1 MNIRK
6 MTVLAA
12 LCVATALPS
21 WAGTGKSISINFA
34 GPRDSTANPGDS
46 SFSAVGGSALFGAL
60 PVAGDNWN
68 NFQTYS
74 STYGSGVASASS
86 IKLNDGTVAAGV
98 SASWNASCTYSV
110 SASSTTDNI
119 IQPKITQN
127 TDHRKAHAIHERIE
141 IKEEPSRESRE
152 NIAKRNL
159 STLASLLADYYNIDQ
174 EVATEILKK
183 IEGWEDRLAECSTA
197 GNPTKLT
204 EINDDLRNFLL
215 ENGETLNTLIKEAR
229 EGMGEKY

>member
-1 MNIRK
+1 M
-6 MTVLAA
+6 
-12 LCVATALPS
+12 
-21 WAGTGKSISINFA
+21 
-34 GPRDSTANPGDS
+34 
-46 SFSAVGGSALFGAL
+46 

-141 IKEEPSRESRE
+141 IRKEPPTESRE
-152 NIAKRNL
+152 AIAKRNL
-159 STLASLLADYYNIDQ
+159 STLASLMADHYHFDQ
-174 EVATEILKK
+174 DVATEILKQ
-183 IEGWEDRLAECSTA
+183 IEDWEEQLAECSTS
-197 GNPTKLT
+197 GNPTDLT
-204 EINDDLRNFLL
+204 EINDDLRNFI
-215 ENGETLNTLIKEAR
+215 LNNRGTIQPLIDKALADNA
-229 EGMGEKY
+229 